1 MSHKVLASSI
11 SENLEGIIKEHR
23 EAVENSFTEAQLAV
37 LEKISREILKAF
49 MAGHKILLC
58 GNGGSAADSQHIA
71 AEFIAR
77 FKRDR
82 KSLPAISLTTD
93 TSILTAIAN
102 DYDYEKIFSR
112 QIEGLGNKGD
122 ILIALSTSGNSKNV
136 LAAVKQAHSQGLTVI
151 GFTGNSGGSLQGVV
165 DICFQAQAK
174 KTPHIQEVH
183 ITALH
188 AISEVVEDVLF
199 GS

>member
-1 MSHKVLASSI
+1 MTASI
-11 SENLEGIIKEHR
+11 NENLESIIKEHR
-23 EAVENSFTEAQLAV
+23 EAVENSFTDSQLAV

-58 GNGGSAADSQHIA
+58 GNGGSAADAQHIA

-82 KSLPAISLTTD
+82 KSLPAIALTTD
-93 TSILTAIAN
+93 TSILTAVAN

-112 QIEGLGNKGD
+112 QIEGLGSKGD
-122 ILIALSTSGNSKNV
+122 ILIAISTSGNSKNV
-136 LAAVKQAHSQGLTVI
+136 LTAVKQAQNQGLVTI
-151 GFTGNSGGSLQGVV
+151 GFTGPAGSLPGMV
-165 DICFQAQAK
+165 DICFHSQTK
-174 KTPHIQEVH
+174 KTPHIQEIH